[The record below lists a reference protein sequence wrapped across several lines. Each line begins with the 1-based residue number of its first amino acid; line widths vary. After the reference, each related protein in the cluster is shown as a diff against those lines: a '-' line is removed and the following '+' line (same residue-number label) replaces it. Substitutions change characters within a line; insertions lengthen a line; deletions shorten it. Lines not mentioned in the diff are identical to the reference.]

1 MEKIIIITPHMSTGG
16 CPQFVLKRI
25 EMLREFYEIYC
36 IEYNFV
42 SPHFVV
48 QRNKVIDLIG
58 NRFIPIFGDKDK
70 LIELL
75 SNLKPDIIHIE
86 ELSESFMDVS
96 VCDFIFKDDRTYKII
111 ETTHG
116 SNDRSNIK
124 LNLPDKFI
132 FVSEWSKKMYGHFG
146 VDSDVIEYPIDK
158 KEIDKEAKDRLGFN
172 DGYKHIINVGLFTP
186 GKNQAYIFDIARL
199 LLNEKIKFHFLGNQA
214 ENFKSYWE
222 PLMNNKPEN
231 CIIWGERSDVEDFI
245 MASDMLLF
253 TSTLE
258 LNPLVIKE
266 VLCYDI
272 PILMFNLETYCGSY
286 NNQENTTFLSGDIKI
301 DTELIKKTLT
311 KDGYIL
317 NDTELY

>member
-1 MEKIIIITPHMSTGG
+1 MEKLIIITPHMSTGG

-36 IEYNFV
+36 IEYSFL
-42 SPHFVV
+42 SSQYVV

-58 NRFIPIFGDKDK
+58 DRFIPIFGDKNK
-70 LIELL
+70 LIDLL
-75 SNLKPDIIHIE
+75 TNIKPDIIHIE
-86 ELSESFMDVS
+86 EFSETFMDIE
-96 VCDFIFKDDRTYKII
+96 VCNFIFKEDRTYKII

-116 SNDRSNIK
+116 SDDKSISK
-124 LNLPDKFI
+124 VNLPDKFI
-132 FVSEWSKKMYGHFG
+132 FVSEWSKNMYSHFG
-146 VDSDVIEYPIDK
+146 VDSVVIEYPIDK
-158 KEIDKEAKDRLGFN
+158 KEIDSEAKTRLGLD
-172 DGYKHIINVGLFTP
+172 DGYKHIINIGLFTP

-214 ENFKSYWE
+214 ENFRSYWE

-231 CIIWGERSDVEDFI
+231 CIVWGERSDVEDFI

-272 PILMFNLETYCGSY
+272 PILMFDLKTYCGSY
-286 NNQENTTFLSGDIKI
+286 SSHENITFLSGYTEI
-301 DTELIKKTLT
+301 DTEAIKKTLT
-311 KDGYIL
+311 KDGYIF
-317 NDTELY
+317 NNTEIY

>member
-1 MEKIIIITPHMSTGG
+1 MEKLVIITPHMSTGG

-25 EMLREFYEIYC
+25 EILREFYEIYC

-48 QRNKVIDLIG
+48 QRNKVIEMIG
-58 NRFIPIFGDKDK
+58 DRFIPIFGDKDK

-75 SNLKPDIIHIE
+75 TKIEPDIIHIE
-86 ELSESFMDVS
+86 EFSETFIDIEASN
-96 VCDFIFKDDRTYKII
+96 FIFNKDKRRYKII

-132 FVSEWSKKMYGHFG
+132 FVSEWSKNMYSHFG
-146 VDSDVIEYPIDK
+146 VDSDVIEYPVDK
-158 KEIDKEAKDRLGFN
+158 KQIDVEAKNRLDFN
-172 DGYKHIINVGLFTP
+172 DEYKHIINVGLFTP
-186 GKNQAYIFDIARL
+186 GKNQAYIFEIAKL
-199 LLNEKIKFHFLGNQA
+199 LSNEKIKFHFIGNQA
-214 ENFKSYWE
+214 GNFKHYWE
-222 PLMNNKPEN
+222 PLMTNKPEN
-231 CIIWGERSDVEDFI
+231 CIIWGERSDVDDFI
-245 MASDMLLF
+245 MASDMFLF

-272 PILMFNLETYCGSY
+272 PILMFNLETYCGNY
-286 NNQENTTFLSGDIKI
+286 DNHENITFLSGNI
-301 DTELIKKTLT
+301 DTDIETIKKSL
-311 KDGYIL
+311 K
-317 NDTELY
+317 

>member
-1 MEKIIIITPHMSTGG
+1 MEKLVIITPHMSTGG

-25 EMLREFYEIYC
+25 EILREFYEIYC

-48 QRNKVIDLIG
+48 QRNKVIEMIG
-58 NRFIPIFGDKDK
+58 DRFIPIFGDKDK

-75 SNLKPDIIHIE
+75 AKIEPDIIHIE
-86 ELSESFMDVS
+86 EFSETFIDIEASN
-96 VCDFIFKDDRTYKII
+96 FIFNKDKRRYKII

-132 FVSEWSKKMYGHFG
+132 FVSEWSKNIYSHFG
-146 VDSDVIEYPIDK
+146 VDSDVIEYPVDK
-158 KEIDKEAKDRLGFN
+158 KQIDVEAKNRLDFN
-172 DGYKHIINVGLFTP
+172 DEYKHIINVGLFTP
-186 GKNQAYIFDIARL
+186 GKNQAYIFEIAKL
-199 LLNEKIKFHFLGNQA
+199 LSNEKIKFHFIGNQA
-214 ENFKSYWE
+214 GNFKHYWE
-222 PLMNNKPEN
+222 PLMTNKPEN
-231 CIIWGERSDVEDFI
+231 CIIWGERSDVDDFI
-245 MASDMLLF
+245 MASDMFLF

-272 PILMFNLETYCGSY
+272 PILMFNLETYCGNY
-286 NNQENTTFLSGDIKI
+286 DNHENITFLSGNI
-301 DTELIKKTLT
+301 DTDIETIKKSL
-311 KDGYIL
+311 K
-317 NDTELY
+317 

>member
-1 MEKIIIITPHMSTGG
+1 MEKLVIITPHMSTGG

-48 QRNKVIDLIG
+48 QRNKVIEMIG
-58 NRFIPIFGDKDK
+58 DRFIPIFGDKDK

-75 SNLKPDIIHIE
+75 TKIEPDIIHIE
-86 ELSESFMDVS
+86 EFSETFIDIEASN
-96 VCDFIFKDDRTYKII
+96 FIFNKDKRRYKII

-132 FVSEWSKKMYGHFG
+132 FVSEWSKKMYSHFG

-186 GKNQAYIFDIARL
+186 GKNQAYIFEIAKL
-199 LLNEKIKFHFLGNQA
+199 LSNEKIKFHFIGNQA
-214 ENFKSYWE
+214 GNFKHYWE
-222 PLMNNKPEN
+222 PLMTNKPEN
-231 CIIWGERSDVEDFI
+231 CIIWGERPDVDDFI
-245 MASDMLLF
+245 MASDMFLF

-272 PILMFNLETYCGSY
+272 PILMFDLETYCDNY
-286 NNQENTTFLSGDIKI
+286 DNHENITFLSGNI
-301 DTELIKKTLT
+301 DTDIETIKKSL
-311 KDGYIL
+311 K
-317 NDTELY
+317 